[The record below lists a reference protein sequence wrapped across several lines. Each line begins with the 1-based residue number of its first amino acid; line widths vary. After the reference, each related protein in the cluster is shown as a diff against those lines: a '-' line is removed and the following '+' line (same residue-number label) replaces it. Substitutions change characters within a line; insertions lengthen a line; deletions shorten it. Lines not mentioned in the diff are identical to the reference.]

1 MQTSDF
7 ISNSVSVILVL
18 IFLSSFIEA
27 FFNPKKH
34 ITSPMYFL
42 GYDNEVNTQTKTKLD
57 CVKVTAA
64 QSQPKQKPKK
74 NTKPETNFSDE
85 LKNECN
91 LAMKAIGVDAK
102 QRTYLLKTIFQIHN
116 PKTVEEF
123 LRKAFV

>member
-1 MQTSDF
+1 
-7 ISNSVSVILVL
+7 
-18 IFLSSFIEA
+18 
-27 FFNPKKH
+27 
-34 ITSPMYFL
+34 MYFL